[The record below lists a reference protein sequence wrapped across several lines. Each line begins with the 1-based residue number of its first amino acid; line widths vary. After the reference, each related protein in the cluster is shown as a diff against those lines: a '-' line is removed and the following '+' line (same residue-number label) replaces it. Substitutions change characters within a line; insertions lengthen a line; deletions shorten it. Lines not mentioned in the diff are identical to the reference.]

1 MYLDEFFFSGGL
13 SAAQILCSG
22 ISAKALVSHLQIW
35 ISSLQRFEDFEVT
48 LSDPCKS
55 QPCSFFHILIL
66 QASAQTLLQLLVPT
80 TSLTTT
86 ALSSLSM
93 DYKITA
99 QQISTVSCHKEVLS
113 NIIILYLE
121 YIHTR
126 IRCIAAPFNKRQG
139 KWLKEC

>member
-1 MYLDEFFFSGGL
+1 MDGFFFSGGL

-35 ISSLQRFEDFEVT
+35 ISSPQGFEDFEVT

-99 QQISTVSCHKEVLS
+99 QQISTVYCRRGI
-113 NIIILYLE
+113 NRYIRIYIYIIYR
-121 YIHTR
+121 H
-126 IRCIAAPFNKRQG
+126 IRCIAAPFNKQQG
-139 KWLKEC
+139 RWLKEC